1 MSRIL
6 ITTDYLR
13 PGDDVDQFLR
23 RHGHDTVHRP
33 YMGRRSRSELDDL
46 LVGMAG
52 ALIASEPL
60 DARAIARGTS
70 LRVIARSGVGYDS
83 VDLEAATHHGVAV
96 CNAPGTN
103 STSVAE
109 LTLTAMLMC
118 ARRMLEI
125 VDGVRDGDWPRHD
138 GHDLHGKVLG
148 IIGFGPAGRR
158 VAELALA
165 FGMTVLVHTRWSEPS
180 PVGAVEFVGLDEL
193 LVRSNYV
200 SVHCKADAT
209 NRGLIN
215 GPLLSRMRSDA
226 YLINTARGSLVDEKA
241 LGQAVQ
247 DGVIAGAVLDVL
259 NEEPMPAE
267 HPFRDIPGITVLSH
281 LAGQTVEARSAASNS
296 AARSIVDVLAGSLPG
311 TCVNREVW
319 SAHLW
324 PPS

>member
-1 MSRIL
+1 MSTIL

-23 RHGHDTVHRP
+23 QRGYDTVHRP
-33 YMGRRSRSELDDL
+33 YAGRRSRGELDDL
-46 LVGMAG
+46 LVGMVG

-83 VDLEAATHHGVAV
+83 VDLDAATRQGVAV

-103 STSVAE
+103 STAVAE

-118 ARRMLEI
+118 ARRVLEI
-125 VDGVRDGDWPRHD
+125 VDGVRDGGWPRHD

-158 VAELALA
+158 VAELARA
-165 FGMTVLVHTRWSEPS
+165 FGLTVLVRTRWVDPS
-180 PVGAVEFVGLDEL
+180 LAGELEFVSLPEL
-193 LVRSNYV
+193 LARSDYV
-200 SVHCKADAT
+200 SLHCKADGD
-209 NRGLIN
+209 NRGLID
-215 GPLLSRMRSDA
+215 GPALSRMRSDA
-226 YLINTARGSLVDEKA
+226 YLINTARGSLVDERA

-259 NEEPMPAE
+259 AEEPMPAD
-267 HPFRDIPGITVLSH
+267 HPFRDIPRITVLSH
-281 LAGQTVEARSAASNS
+281 LAGQTLEARSAASIS
-296 AARSIVDVLAGSLPG
+296 AARSIVDVLTGSLPG
-311 TCVNREVW
+311 NCVNRQVW
-319 SAHLW
+319 LADDV
-324 PPS
+324 